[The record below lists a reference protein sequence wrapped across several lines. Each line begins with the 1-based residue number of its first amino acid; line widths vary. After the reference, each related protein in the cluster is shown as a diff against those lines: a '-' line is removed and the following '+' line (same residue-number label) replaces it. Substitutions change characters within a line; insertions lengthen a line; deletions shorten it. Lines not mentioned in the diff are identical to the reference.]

1 MKKKALNKD
10 ICKSFSNSKGR
21 FISIACLIALGS
33 FALVGLQV
41 TGPDMRKTSSDY
53 LQKYNAADLT
63 VIGSMGID
71 SDNVSVINSLQG
83 VSEIE
88 YGYLKDVVLEG
99 TSESYRIFSLGNNV
113 SEYELISGRMPEK
126 ANEIACSDASKG
138 DYKLGDTIIFEEKE
152 DLSGNAVLKNNTF
165 TIVGFINSS
174 EIISS
179 VNQGQSTAG
188 SGELN
193 SYGVVTEDAFDCDYF
208 MTVRMTFQ
216 DTKGLDPYSDEYTN
230 MIQEHKS
237 QLEAIL
243 VNQPE
248 KRLESVKSEY
258 QDKIDEGRQKISDVE
273 NELVDAKMKL
283 NDANSQIQ
291 EAEQKILESR
301 NELNSK
307 VSDAQKKIEEN
318 QKKIDDSEKQ
328 LADGKAQLSEA
339 KNQLDVAQR
348 QISESEK
355 QITDAKQT
363 LATKQ
368 TEYETQKSVFI
379 KNQTEYQE
387 NTDALAV
394 ARQEADSNRAQLES
408 AKAQYENGIAEL
420 ESGISQLEKILQNPQ
435 LSSEENALY
444 TAQLEA
450 TQEKL
455 QETQSNYN
463 EFISG
468 QYEPAI
474 TKLNAVQQ
482 ELDQKS
488 GELSV
493 AKEQLDD
500 AEIKLNDAQ
509 VQLTVSQEQ
518 ISQAETQL
526 NNAKAQFFAKQN
538 EYNTKS
544 TELQNGET
552 QLANGKSELENA
564 KNELESQQADGE
576 AKISEAEETLAEKKR
591 EYQKKL
597 SEYNEK
603 KPDADTEIADNTAK
617 LDDEQKKID
626 KLSLPT
632 FSVYSRREI
641 PGAEGYKTYSSVSDI
656 VDALAD
662 VFPIFMYFVAAL
674 VTLTTMARF
683 VDEERIN
690 SGTLKALG
698 YQEHDII
705 KKFTLYGLISGL
717 IGATVG
723 IAAGLYLLPRI
734 ANNAYAH
741 GFTVPKIETPFHLKW
756 TIIAIV
762 LALLS
767 TVLPAVIVAKKELQ
781 EKPSALLQPKLPVN
795 GSKIMLERIT
805 PIWSRMSFTHKVT
818 ARNIFRY
825 KKRMFMTIFGVC
837 GSVTILFA
845 GLSVQHSI
853 SGINDRQFGDII
865 KYDIIIAE
873 NKNLDEDE
881 QKEIDDKLSDGEII
895 KSHTSIYYE
904 EYSVTAGKSKDNQ
917 AIKMICPE
925 KVDDFSDYIFLD
937 NRRTKKQL
945 SLSDDGVII
954 SERLANLLNVSV
966 GDNITL
972 KDSSGKSMNMK
983 IADITEMYTG
993 HFVFT
998 SPEYYEKFSS
1008 QKFSTNA
1015 YLIKLCDSSSDN
1027 ANKIASEFMKLDG
1040 IAGIAQNTTM
1050 INQINI
1056 IVKSLNKIMWV
1067 LIIVAVLLGVVIL
1080 YNLTNINVSERI
1092 RELSTIKVL
1101 GFFDKEV
1108 TLYIYR
1114 ETIILTLIGILT
1126 GFLTGNWLYKYI
1138 ITVVPPDEVMF
1149 NPALSL
1155 RAFAVPFVLISLIT
1169 LILGFV
1175 INRRLKNVNM
1185 LDALKSVE

>member
-1 MKKKALNKD
+1 M
-10 ICKSFSNSKGR
+10 
-21 FISIACLIALGS
+21 
-33 FALVGLQV
+33 
-41 TGPDMRKTSSDY
+41 
-53 LQKYNAADLT
+53 
-63 VIGSMGID
+63 
-71 SDNVSVINSLQG
+71 
-83 VSEIE
+83 
-88 YGYLKDVVLEG
+88 
-99 TSESYRIFSLGNNV
+99 
-113 SEYELISGRMPEK
+113 
-126 ANEIACSDASKG
+126 
-138 DYKLGDTIIFEEKE
+138 
-152 DLSGNAVLKNNTF
+152 
-165 TIVGFINSS
+165 
-174 EIISS
+174 
-179 VNQGQSTAG
+179 
-188 SGELN
+188 
-193 SYGVVTEDAFDCDYF
+193 
-208 MTVRMTFQ
+208 
-216 DTKGLDPYSDEYTN
+216 
-230 MIQEHKS
+230 
-237 QLEAIL
+237 
-243 VNQPE
+243 
-248 KRLESVKSEY
+248 
-258 QDKIDEGRQKISDVE
+258 
-273 NELVDAKMKL
+273 
-283 NDANSQIQ
+283 
-291 EAEQKILESR
+291 
-301 NELNSK
+301 
-307 VSDAQKKIEEN
+307 
-318 QKKIDDSEKQ
+318 
-328 LADGKAQLSEA
+328 
-339 KNQLDVAQR
+339 AQR

-368 TEYETQKSVFI
+368 TEYETQKSVFA

-387 NTDALAV
+387 NTDALAA

-408 AKAQYENGIAEL
+408 AKAQYESGIAEL

-455 QETQSNYN
+455 QETQSDYN

-488 GELSV
+488 AELSA

-500 AEIKLNDAQ
+500 AESKLNDAQ

-591 EYQKKL
+591 EYQEKL

-717 IGATVG
+717 IGATAG

-781 EKPSALLQPKLPVN
+781 EKPSALLQPKPPVN

-805 PIWSRMSFTHKVT
+805 PIWNRMSFTHKVT

-904 EYSVTAGKSKDNQ
+904 EYSVTAGKSKNNQ

-925 KVDDFSDYIFLD
+925 KVDDFSDYISLD

-945 SLSDDGVII
+945 SLFDDGVII
-954 SERLANLLNVSV
+954 SERLANLLNVSMS
-966 GDNITL
+966 DNITL
-972 KDSSGKSMNMK
+972 KDSSEKSMNMK

>member
-10 ICKSFSNSKGR
+10 IRKSFSKSKGR

-41 TGPDMRKTSSDY
+41 TGPDMRKTTSNY

-71 SDNVSVINSLQG
+71 DDNVSAINNLSG
-83 VSEIE
+83 ISEIE
-88 YGYLKDVVLEG
+88 YGYLKDVVLKE
-99 TSESYRIFSLGNNV
+99 TSESCRIFSLGKDV
-113 SEYELISGRMPEK
+113 SEYELVSGRLPEK
-126 ANEIACSDASKG
+126 SNEIAFSDASKG
-138 DYKLGDTIIFEEKE
+138 NYKLGDTIVFEEKE
-152 DLSGNAVLKNNTF
+152 DSSGNTVLKNNTF
-165 TIVGFINSS
+165 KIVGFVNST

-193 SYGVVTEDAFDCDYF
+193 SYGVVTEDAFDCDYY
-208 MTVRMTFQ
+208 MIARMTFQ
-216 DTKGLDPYSDEYTN
+216 DTKGLDPYSDKYTDI
-230 MIQEHKS
+230 IQEHKS
-237 QLEAIL
+237 QLETIL
-243 VNQPE
+243 ADQPE

-258 QDKIDEGRQKISDVE
+258 QDKIDDGRQQISDAE
-273 NELVDAKMKL
+273 KELTDAKAKL
-283 NDANSQIQ
+283 DDADSQIQ
-291 EAEQKILESR
+291 DAEQKILENR
-301 NELNSK
+301 DELNSK
-307 VSDAQKKIEEN
+307 VREAQQEIDEN

-328 LADGKAQLSEA
+328 IANGKSQLSAAKSQLNAAKAQ
-339 KNQLDVAQR
+339 
-348 QISESEK
+348 ISDSEK
-355 QITDAKQT
+355 KIASAKQQ
-363 LATKQ
+363 LAEKQ
-368 TEYETQKSVFI
+368 NEYDEPKSAFDENL
-379 KNQTEYQE
+379 KKYQE
-387 NTDALAV
+387 NADKLKSAQ
-394 ARQEADSNRAQLES
+394 QEIDNN
-408 AKAQYENGIAEL
+408 KAQIEAAKTQY
-420 ESGISQLEKILQNPQ
+420 ESGISELKSAISQLEQVLQNPQ
-435 LSSEENALY
+435 LSSEDKEMYA
-444 TAQLEA
+444 AQLES
-450 TQEKL
+450 TKGKL
-455 QETQSNYN
+455 QETQNSYN
-463 EFISG
+463 SFISE
-468 QYEPAI
+468 QYNPAI
-474 TKLNAVQQ
+474 AKINAAQQ
-482 ELDQKS
+482 ELNQKNT
-488 GELSV
+488 ELSD
-493 AKEQLDD
+493 AKKQLDD
-500 AEIKLNDAQ
+500 AESKLNNAQ
-509 VQLTVSQEQ
+509 AQLTESQNQ
-518 ISQAETQL
+518 ISQAETKL
-526 NNAKAQFFAKQN
+526 KNAKAQFSAKQS
-538 EYNTKS
+538 EYNSKAA
-544 TELQNGET
+544 ELKNGE
-552 QLANGKSELENA
+552 AKVASGKSELKKA
-564 KNELESQQADGE
+564 KDELESQKSDGE
-576 AKISEAEETLAEKKR
+576 NKLSEAEEKLDEKKQ
-591 EYQKKL
+591 EYQEKL

-603 KPDADTEIADNTAK
+603 ESDADVEISDNTAK
-617 LDDEQKKID
+617 LDDAQKEIG

-632 FSVYSRREI
+632 FSIYSRREI

-674 VTLTTMARF
+674 VTLTTMTRF

-698 YQEHDII
+698 YQEKDII

-717 IGATVG
+717 IGAVAG

-741 GFTVPKIETPFHLKW
+741 GFTVPKIETPFRLTW
-756 TIIAIV
+756 SVIAVI

-781 EKPSALLQPKLPVN
+781 EKPSALLQPKPPAN

-805 PIWSRMSFTHKVT
+805 PIWNRMSFTHKVT

-825 KKRMFMTIFGVC
+825 KKRMLMTIFGVC

-865 KYDIIIAE
+865 KYDIIAAE
-873 NKNLDEDE
+873 NKNLDDDE
-881 QKEIDDKLSDGEII
+881 QIEIDKKLSDNKVI
-895 KSHTSIYYE
+895 KSHSSIYYE

-917 AIKMICPE
+917 TIKMICPE
-925 KVDDFSDYIFLD
+925 KIDDFSDYISLF
-937 NRRTKKQL
+937 NRKTKKHI
-945 SLSDDGVII
+945 SLSDDGVVI
-954 SERLANLLNVSV
+954 SERLANLLNVST
-966 GDNITL
+966 GDSITL
-972 KDSSGKSMNMK
+972 NDSSGKSLNMK

-998 SPEYYEKFSS
+998 NSEYYKKFSS
-1008 QKFSTNA
+1008 QEFSTNA

-1027 ANKIASEFMKLDG
+1027 ANKVASEFMKLDG
-1040 IAGIAQNTTM
+1040 IAGIVQNTTM

-1114 ETIILTLIGILT
+1114 ETIILTFIGILT
-1126 GFLTGNWLYKYI
+1126 GFLTGDWLYKYI

-1149 NPALSL
+1149 NPTLSL
-1155 RAFAVPFVLISLIT
+1155 RAFVVPFVLISLIT
-1169 LILGFV
+1169 FILGFI
-1175 INRRLKNVNM
+1175 INRRLKNVDM